1 MLLEKRAVSLEAIE
15 NETGM
20 SHGFSNDPKRNRRL
34 DVERQQNLAELD
46 LESIT
51 QKLTGL
57 TGTLAFCNLTFQAS
71 R

>member
-1 MLLEKRAVSLEAIE
+1 MIPSGID
-15 NETGM
+15 G
-20 SHGFSNDPKRNRRL
+20 L

-46 LESIT
+46 LESII